1 MVAVKQKKRDRVNR
15 SRTKLILMG
24 TEGNNKTEKLYFTD
38 LFRNNK
44 SYRVRFTNSTDT
56 DPIRI
61 VEATARQIVK
71 DDIDL
76 KDGDLA
82 FCAID
87 TDTNTEKQA
96 QIDKAIELAK
106 RQQIKVILSNPCF
119 EIWFLQHFRYST
131 KAYTT
136 SAEVIKELQ
145 TYMPNYKKNASIY
158 VNIKKWQ
165 VDAVKRAKKLEKYHR
180 ELGRKRQDMMCNPS
194 TEVYKVLEV
203 I

>member
-1 MVAVKQKKRDRVNR
+1 MVAVKQKKRGKVNR

-24 TEGNNKTEKLYFTD
+24 TEGNNKTEKLYFTE

-87 TDTNTEKQA
+87 TDMNPEKQD
-96 QIDKAIELAK
+96 QIDVAIELAK
-106 RQQIKVILSNPCF
+106 RQQIEVILSNPCF

-131 KAYTT
+131 KAYTA
-136 SAEVIKELQ
+136 SADVIKELR
-145 TYMPNYKKNASIY
+145 TYIPNYKKNAGIY
-158 VNIKKWQ
+158 VDIRKWQ
-165 VDAVKRAKKLEKYHR
+165 VDAVKRAKRLEKYHT
-180 ELGRKRQDMMCNPS
+180 ELGRRRRDMACNPS